1 MLVTSSDSAGCV
13 QKNVRSTRG
22 NSDPLP
28 VVFPCSRV
36 RSDETHN
43 EGVETFKISFLVWF
57 RNWTCASA
65 LIVTIELLLNVP
77 FHGSNE

>member
-13 QKNVRSTRG
+13 PKNVSSTCG
-22 NSDPLP
+22 NSDLLP
-28 VVFPCSRV
+28 VVFPCSRA

-43 EGVETFKISFLVWF
+43 EGVVTFEISFLVWF
-57 RNWTCASA
+57 RNWTCAFA
-65 LIVTIELLLNVP
+65 LIVTIELLLDVP